1 MADQPRPAMS
11 RLARRPLPPA
21 PPITGIGAGDEAMQR
36 VSGSRNPGVDAAM
49 GGMDPAAQRREMEA
63 QAAAAQEVEDNRELL
78 LSLVKSGQWSLPGD
92 DRTPKE
98 QLETLE
104 GADENQLAYYVGEYE
119 AWQKQQQEV
128 QDRKDQEFVKRLYRI
143 GPEHP
148 EYRAVMD
155 GDRRKDIEDGLAPLD
170 FSQMMMKGYVD
181 QTIPVRPG
189 FSIVLRSLTTRQGL
203 WLERLGR
210 ERLSD
215 LSNIEQQHTYALWQV
230 ALSLQAYLFGTQR
243 TEIGHP
249 VASLTKTDDFD
260 AFVSALDARMDA
272 LQSKPEELT
281 HDFITQY
288 VWFCGRVRALIAG
301 DTVKRLGN

>member
-1 MADQPRPAMS
+1 MANQPRVPRS
-11 RLARRPLPPA
+11 RLARRPMRA
-21 PPITGIGAGDEAMQR
+21 PTITGIGAGDESMQR
-36 VSGSRNPGVDAAM
+36 VSGSQNPGVDAAM
-49 GGMDPAAQRREMEA
+49 GGMDPAAQRRTMEA

-78 LSLVKSGQWSLPGD
+78 ISLVRTGRWGLPGD
-92 DRTPKE
+92 ERTPRE
-98 QLETLE
+98 QIETLE
-104 GADENQLAYYVGEYE
+104 GADENQLAYFVGEYE
-119 AWQKQQQEV
+119 AWQAQQAEV
-128 QDRKDQEFVKRLYRI
+128 QDRKDEEFVKRLYRI

-148 EYRAVMD
+148 EYKAVMD
-155 GDRRKDIEDGLAPLD
+155 GERRKAIEDGLATLD

-215 LSNIEQQHTYALWQV
+215 VSGIEQQHTYALWQV
-230 ALSLQAYLFGTQR
+230 ALSLQAYVFGTQR
-243 TEIGHP
+243 TDIGHP
-249 VASLTKTDDFD
+249 VDSLTKTTDYA

-272 LQSKPEELT
+272 LQAKPEELT